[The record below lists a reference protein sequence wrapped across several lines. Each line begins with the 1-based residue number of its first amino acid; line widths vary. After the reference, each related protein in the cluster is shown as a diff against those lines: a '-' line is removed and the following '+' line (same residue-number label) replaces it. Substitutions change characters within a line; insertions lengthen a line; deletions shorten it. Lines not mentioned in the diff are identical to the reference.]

1 MDKENEEQVVI
12 EENVVE
18 VTSLTDEEVALNW
31 GVVNKIS
38 NDSMEKLFKDGF
50 TSMEAIQF
58 IDCDDLA
65 KTKIPRGQQ
74 KLILA
79 SVKKLLSLKPAKD
92 RAEASAPAQKDSG
105 SVENDIT
112 TEEPPT
118 PTAATRATRSTHAHA
133 STTDSQS
140 ERTGN
145 RNSTIQDGS
154 AQGLT
159 ATNGDAFN
167 ILLNS
172 LQSGQSMARNSG
184 LSNGQNSL
192 TIGAGLQAGNTFN
205 NLLANDSTHTS
216 HSWRDPQIFLESA
229 ASGKSVSTH
238 LDITD
243 FISNTVEEEIIVG
256 GNGTQQVIVKSGPRK
271 PKLENVTLAQWSV
284 ANLAILYR
292 LIGESKL
299 HAGNI
304 LDYLSYTTKIC
315 QLVQRYTLISVLLY
329 DREYRQMQARH
340 GFRWGT
346 EVPHFHTI
354 HLQVRSARPSQ
365 LAPGK
370 ASGGGQKSTPPS
382 APLTLDGKVICK
394 LFNSRN
400 GCHYKDCRF
409 VHQCSHAG
417 CYQYHSAQTHSQ
429 AKN

>member
-1 MDKENEEQVVI
+1 M
-12 EENVVE
+12 
-18 VTSLTDEEVALNW
+18 
-31 GVVNKIS
+31 
-38 NDSMEKLFKDGF
+38 
-50 TSMEAIQF
+50 
-58 IDCDDLA
+58 
-65 KTKIPRGQQ
+65 
-74 KLILA
+74 
-79 SVKKLLSLKPAKD
+79 
-92 RAEASAPAQKDSG
+92 
-105 SVENDIT
+105 ENDVT
-112 TEEPPT
+112 TKEPPT
-118 PTAATRATRSTHAHA
+118 PRAATRATRSTHAHA

-140 ERTGN
+140 ECTGN

-184 LSNGQNSL
+184 LINGQNSL
-192 TIGAGLQAGNTFN
+192 ASGAGLQTGNTFN
-205 NLLANDSTHTS
+205 NLLANDSMHTS

-292 LIGESKL
+292 LVGESKL

-315 QLVQRYTLISVLLY
+315 QLVQRYTLIQY
-329 DREYRQMQARH
+329 CCM
-340 GFRWGT
+340 T
-346 EVPHFHTI
+346 E
-354 HLQVRSARPSQ
+354 
-365 LAPGK
+365 
-370 ASGGGQKSTPPS
+370 ST
-382 APLTLDGKVICK
+382 DKCK
-394 LFNSRN
+394 LDMGLDWEPMYHIFTRSISR
-400 GCHYKDCRF
+400 
-409 VHQCSHAG
+409 
-417 CYQYHSAQTHSQ
+417 
-429 AKN
+429 